1 MPLIFPKFQQQQII
15 RARHQNF
22 PCCMIIQPVCICFFL
37 AQFLPNKAMSQPR
50 LFYNIKYWRSYRPGK
65 AKMSK
70 WMKTRIY
77 IYNITLL
84 NAIIQITNKP
94 LILVSRLDPSYLA
107 AILTIHMLIFIYK
120 SSVDYFADES
130 PTMVIFTSAV
140 SDPFQKQKQKQK
152 KTFTV
157 LLANWYFTVLV

>member
-1 MPLIFPKFQQQQII
+1 
-15 RARHQNF
+15 
-22 PCCMIIQPVCICFFL
+22 
-37 AQFLPNKAMSQPR
+37 
-50 LFYNIKYWRSYRPGK
+50 
-65 AKMSK
+65 
-70 WMKTRIY
+70 MKTRIY

-130 PTMVIFTSAV
+130 PTMVIFASAV

-152 KTFTV
+152 QKTFTV
-157 LLANWYFTVLV
+157 LLAN

>member
-1 MPLIFPKFQQQQII
+1 
-15 RARHQNF
+15 
-22 PCCMIIQPVCICFFL
+22 
-37 AQFLPNKAMSQPR
+37 
-50 LFYNIKYWRSYRPGK
+50 
-65 AKMSK
+65 
-70 WMKTRIY
+70 MKTRIY

-152 KTFTV
+152 QKTFTV
-157 LLANWYFTVLV
+157 LLAN

>member
-1 MPLIFPKFQQQQII
+1 
-15 RARHQNF
+15 
-22 PCCMIIQPVCICFFL
+22 
-37 AQFLPNKAMSQPR
+37 
-50 LFYNIKYWRSYRPGK
+50 
-65 AKMSK
+65 
-70 WMKTRIY
+70 MKTRIY

-152 KTFTV
+152 TFTV
-157 LLANWYFTVLV
+157 LLAN